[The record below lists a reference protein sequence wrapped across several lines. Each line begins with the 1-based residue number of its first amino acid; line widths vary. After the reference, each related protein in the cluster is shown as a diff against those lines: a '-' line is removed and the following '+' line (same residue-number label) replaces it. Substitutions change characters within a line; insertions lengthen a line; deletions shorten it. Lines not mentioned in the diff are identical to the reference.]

1 MNPLA
6 NNSGWPHYGRGDND
20 HGASVFTIAAY
31 LEILGLKRL
40 TNNFLLWLAHYEG
53 LEQHLAEDDD
63 PVTNVRNVLAKFVIE
78 RRRCDAGNAE
88 EVKKLVQDITHE
100 LMKLDF
106 IHRKAFWGDE
116 PMQPTGGKK
125 LWNPTRQSWL
135 SFIEH
140 HEPGQEIWLWRGDE
154 PHITESLL
162 QTILL
167 GDE

>member
-6 NNSGWPHYGRGDND
+6 TNSGWPHYGRDDSD

-31 LEILGLKRL
+31 LEIIGLKRL
-40 TNNFLLWLAHYEG
+40 TSNFLLWLAHYEG
-53 LEQHLAEDDD
+53 LERHLEEAAD

-78 RRRCDAGNAE
+78 RRRCDAE
-88 EVKKLVQDITHE
+88 YPDEVQKLVQDITHE

-106 IHRKAFWGDE
+106 IHRKAFWGDD
-116 PMQPTGGKK
+116 PMQPTGGKN
-125 LWNPTRQSWL
+125 LWNPTQQSWL

-140 HEPGQEIWLWRGDE
+140 HGPNEEIWLWRGDE
-154 PHITESLL
+154 PHITETLL

-167 GDE
+167 GDA